1 MKSEIKESTWERL
14 YKPRMAL
21 LLKPAK
27 RPPSARDAKHLLE
40 AQADLWRQRPGC
52 RTRRL
57 QIHYTAALW
66 GLSEGLLPAQWA
78 PPPDLASTIGVFLF
92 GSKGPA
98 VCAISAIPSYLRV
111 QYAPPRP
118 EPSSPS
124 REWLNSNAQL
134 FRTNNAARA
143 K

>member
-78 PPPDLASTIGVFLF
+78 PPPDLASTIGRSRE
-92 GSKGPA
+92 SKTITTPIGVEDILA
-98 VCAISAIPSYLRV
+98 MVQAIPIPVGDS
-111 QYAPPRP
+111 
-118 EPSSPS
+118 EIG
-124 REWLNSNAQL
+124 
-134 FRTNNAARA
+134 RA
-143 K
+143 HV